1 MITAGKYWQVSLYTP
16 FWQLLQPQERR
27 PRRKETEH
35 FELMVVS
42 YRSIMERTGRSNFLY
57 NTYIFAEVYSLNIK
71 IIERDIQA
79 VNLL

>member
-1 MITAGKYWQVSLYTP
+1 M
-16 FWQLLQPQERR
+16 
-27 PRRKETEH
+27 RKETEH
-35 FELMVVS
+35 FEVMVVN